1 MIRSQSRVSRLL
13 FVLAG
18 PLALSACNPADTAMP
33 TAKKGLTIEDAH
45 LVLPAVSGGDGAA
58 YFKVNNGTDGDVKI
72 VTIDVQGANM
82 AMMHETLE
90 TGGHS
95 TMQMLGSLTVPAHGS
110 VAFEPGHKHVM
121 VSGISKEIAANT
133 MTRLT
138 LTFDDGDKAVADLPV
153 VPPGAVAGN

>member
-1 MIRSQSRVSRLL
+1 MIRLQRLL
-13 FVLAG
+13 PVLAA
-18 PLALSACNPADTAMP
+18 PLLAIGCKPADTAMP
-33 TAKKGLTIEDAH
+33 TAKQGIVIEDAH
-45 LVLPAVSGGDGAA
+45 LVLPAVSGGDAGA
-58 YFKVNNGTDGDVKI
+58 YFKVANGTDHDVKI

-95 TMQMLGSLTVPAHGS
+95 TMQMLGSVTVPAHGT

-121 VSGISKEIAANT
+121 VSGLSKDVTANT
-133 MTRLT
+133 MSRLM